1 MLVFI
6 QFTRMDQAVRAE
18 QRDTDSSSTVQGSFD
33 RAGPIPVP
41 AGLEPMP
48 VGRIIRK
55 YFVASSGSR
64 HAVRLQFRAVI
75 ARLKSVF
82 LTALHFS
89 VKNLFAH
96 FRFRNWMPVPVSG
109 CGRVSNI
116 AGREGVRVIQVNL
129 I

>member
-1 MLVFI
+1 MPISRPPRAARAGAVVAPRGNQATAVLVFI

-55 YFVASSGSR
+55 YFVASSGHSIT
-64 HAVRLQFRAVI
+64 H
-75 ARLKSVF
+75 KS
-82 LTALHFS
+82 
-89 VKNLFAH
+89 
-96 FRFRNWMPVPVSG
+96 G
-109 CGRVSNI
+109 
-116 AGREGVRVIQVNL
+116 
-129 I
+129 